1 MDAPVITTK
10 NLIEKN
16 IWEVIGLDISEEAQS
31 EQLTQ
36 FAEAAWLLLIDQKLP
51 KVIGQGEYKSLCESF
66 NSKSVSIDQFVQQ
79 IQDIYAANG
88 ADINKDYDEAMEE
101 VLQMFVED
109 QITFLEKRIKAIKD
123 ETERGVKLSLI
134 NNLKELFTSK
144 QWDQMGEIFKKIE
157 GYQLPES
164 LVLHL

>member
-1 MDAPVITTK
+1 
-10 NLIEKN
+10 
-16 IWEVIGLDISEEAQS
+16 
-31 EQLTQ
+31 
-36 FAEAAWLLLIDQKLP
+36 
-51 KVIGQGEYKSLCESF
+51 
-66 NSKSVSIDQFVQQ
+66 
-79 IQDIYAANG
+79 
-88 ADINKDYDEAMEE
+88 MEE
-101 VLQMFVED
+101 VLEIFVED
-109 QITFLEKRIKAIKD
+109 QIAFLEKRIKAIKD